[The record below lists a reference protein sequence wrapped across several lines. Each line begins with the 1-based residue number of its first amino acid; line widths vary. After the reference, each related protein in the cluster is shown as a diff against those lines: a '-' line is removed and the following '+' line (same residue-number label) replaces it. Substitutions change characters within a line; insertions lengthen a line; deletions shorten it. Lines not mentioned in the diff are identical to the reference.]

1 MNHINFEQII
11 RKHFQGVNREGL
23 GFLESNIQAAVAA
36 LKQATSHLHH
46 VIFLTDQDLK
56 PGLKVVDIAFEPGE
70 VSIPQL
76 SLVSHF
82 RIPSRDMYQA
92 ELIIYNGKL
101 GQRVFK
107 CRPSTNDVVKIN
119 HLKYAK
125 DIMED
130 TDHRKDTMS
139 QVEAR
144 NIINAYHIEGAT
156 KEDIDQIA
164 ELLIA
169 LYKVE
174 NEVR

>member
-11 RKHFQGVNREGL
+11 RKHFQGVTRV
-23 GFLESNIQAAVAA
+23 QAAVAD

-82 RIPSRDMYQA
+82 QISSSRALHQA

-107 CRPSTNDVVKIN
+107 CRQPNDVAKIN
-119 HLKYAK
+119 HLKFAK